1 MIDCDVLTAGRSHDV
16 KRHVCSK
23 SFYSSLGVA
32 LKKLI
37 DLPTT
42 KRNSLVER
50 NKNLQENFGELICA
64 RSRNG
69 KKEKAKERER
79 EFEWSDCL
87 ARRRRR
93 HWRYL
98 PRSDLTTPTRRLR
111 RRRRLSPTGYFLYKL
126 WGLSLGICSCIPSSI
141 SCVASCVSYTD
152 PNV

>member
-69 KKEKAKERER
+69 KRKQKRER

-111 RRRRLSPTGYFLYKL
+111 RRRLSPTGYFLYKL
-126 WGLSLGICSCIPSSI
+126 RGLSLGICSCIPSSI

>member
-69 KKEKAKERER
+69 KRKQKRER

-98 PRSDLTTPTRRLR
+98 HRSDLTTPTRRLR
-111 RRRRLSPTGYFLYKL
+111 RRLSPTGYFLYKL
-126 WGLSLGICSCIPSSI
+126 RGLSLGICSCIPSSI